1 MSAHEERERQG
12 SEARAKE
19 ERTEQEREVEAQE
32 GHESEVKAQ
41 EGHES
46 EVKAQGEQEDDEN
59 SLHEESHVSNRHMT
73 WWQNAWWV
81 RVNNGPHMRT
91 ARDRRR
97 VWRAAT
103 RAAGSARDG
112 KGRRERKGEM
122 GKTGGVERKRKQHV
136 AHRIPLPYQHDPIN
150 PTAAAATAA
159 ATAATA
165 SPSRCIQG
173 LALCCRISASLP
185 FQGSPHCISSSTCET
200 SLKVRGQS
208 WKFPVVAVSTCYW
221 VGSLFIF
228 HPGCLPRC
236 TVAGLVERGSSARST
251 RTEPF
256 GVTCSVDSECIQ
268 AFSSQRRRL

>member
-1 MSAHEERERQG
+1 MMGPSQQRTTLADG
-12 SEARAKE
+12 ARPSKSVA
-19 ERTEQEREVEAQE
+19 
-32 GHESEVKAQ
+32 S
-41 EGHES
+41 
-46 EVKAQGEQEDDEN
+46 
-59 SLHEESHVSNRHMT
+59 SHQSR
-73 WWQNAWWV
+73 
-81 RVNNGPHMRT
+81 
-91 ARDRRR
+91 
-97 VWRAAT
+97 
-103 RAAGSARDG
+103 AGSARDG
-112 KGRRERKGEM
+112 KGRRGRKGEM
-122 GKTGGVERKRKQHV
+122 GETGRVERKRKQHV
-136 AHRIPLPYQHDPIN
+136 AHRIPLPYQHNSIN

-173 LALCCRISASLP
+173 LALCCTTSASLP
-185 FQGSPHCISSSTCET
+185 FQESPHCISSSTCET